1 MSTSRKKREFVGY
14 QTDTSGCNGHA
25 TVSESHFGALANA
38 THVHD
43 PAPRLGEGH
52 TTVGIET

>member
-14 QTDTSGCNGHA
+14 QTAAAMDML
-25 TVSESHFGALANA
+25 SESHFGALANA